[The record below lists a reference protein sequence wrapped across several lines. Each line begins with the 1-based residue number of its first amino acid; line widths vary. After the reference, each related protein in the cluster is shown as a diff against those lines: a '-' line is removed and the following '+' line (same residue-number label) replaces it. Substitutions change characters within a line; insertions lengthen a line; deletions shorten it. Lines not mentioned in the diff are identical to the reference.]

1 MVIQINGSE
10 REVPE
15 GLKLDALL
23 RWLSLPLDRVAV
35 ERNLEVVPRAVWLM
49 TEVKAGDKLEV
60 VQLVGGGAPL
70 GREQAG
76 QPL

>member
-1 MVIQINGSE
+1 MVIQINGSD

-35 ERNLEVVPRAVWLM
+35 ERNLEVVPRTAWLN

-60 VQLVGGGAPL
+60 VQLVGGGEPL
-70 GREQAG
+70 GRDHAG
-76 QPL
+76 LPL